1 MTFICVLYKA
11 HAKHGCTQLKVV
23 YGSSI
28 EWPNLVTCL
37 TDTHSK
43 PTFCICT
50 YLYVRILYKLR
61 WSINIFLV
69 LTQQFKKMI
78 ANRLNVRPVKVKLPP
93 GATHAYVTFR
103 YSVPLI
109 LMYHICSSRNNTLCA
124 QCMKLGFIL
133 QESGSS

>member
-1 MTFICVLYKA
+1 
-11 HAKHGCTQLKVV
+11 
-23 YGSSI
+23 
-28 EWPNLVTCL
+28 
-37 TDTHSK
+37 
-43 PTFCICT
+43 
-50 YLYVRILYKLR
+50 
-61 WSINIFLV
+61 
-69 LTQQFKKMI
+69 MI

>member
-1 MTFICVLYKA
+1 MTKVGDLSGTYHSELTVCINLYI
-11 HAKHGCTQLKVV
+11 L
-23 YGSSI
+23 
-28 EWPNLVTCL
+28 
-37 TDTHSK
+37 
-43 PTFCICT
+43 ICT
-50 YLYVRILYKLR
+50 YI
-61 WSINIFLV
+61 V

-103 YSVPLI
+103 YSVPVI